1 MAISRSLMNRQLR
14 ANGGIMD
21 VTPRENFGLGSSLKK
36 FVRKI
41 IPNEVADIATKA
53 APFVA
58 PFNPLL
64 AAGMSGIGTFDQ
76 TGSIGDSLKAGGMN
90 YALGQGARYIGGGAQ
105 NLQTGFNPFSG
116 YNASAGLTRGLLTNP
131 VSDQGGLGKFFSNQG
146 TIAKQGVQGVGTG
159 DANLAEQIAA
169 QGRAVNADSI
179 GQFTEGLTGGNSTI
193 TDAVINKN
201 TVVKEPGFL
210 KNMFDG
216 IKDQDYRKVAQ
227 TIGDGAKKFGKAMFT
242 KPNPIPGGK
251 PLIDKAAVMGAIA
264 FTGSYIEAKALADD
278 AGVELTEEAY
288 DEARKTEKQEEYAGY
303 LTNFFGGKKDGGRIG
318 YGNGANEFMSE
329 QMMLESNPGAAE
341 SGSPITIDTT
351 MTGLINKYNTYKK
364 SAPGVS
370 EETRIFLKND
380 LLKSLEDAGI
390 SQEEFMM
397 RLSED
402 TEMKANGGRIGYG
415 LGDLVRGSAGV
426 FQPTSASMNA
436 GDAPSFEGGS
446 GMGGMIADLI
456 RKNPQMFSSSQN
468 TSPVNQ
474 GDQGFVNQGSNGMF
488 STLFSNPNIYNK
500 FIKNKKNF
508 IDQNLNL
515 IDDREEVAN
524 GGRIGF
530 KKGSDP
536 VYEMYLEDLEAGTIP
551 SDKSYNEY
559 LDDIEEDP
567 DYDYSYAKGGRVT
580 RKLGSP
586 EEGERSGVM
595 EMLAVDVDAGGDE
608 EENMMM
614 AYKPGSFY
622 KKDFKPMEVDAINE
636 RLQSFLD
643 GEGGGLP
650 LPLIG
655 TVKGIANTLKA
666 GKPVFTGPEKTTIIR
681 NLAGRS
687 RGTSAYKELGKSIP
701 EAKRIM
707 DNPIDYL
714 KDAAIFKEL
723 LKGVFKKDGGRI
735 GYAFGTPENK
745 AEGRDKTVM
754 EMGVEDTIIE
764 NPKPELPNMEVAG
777 DILPYE
783 KIKLWE
789 IIGKDIYDDWSSF
802 SEIYDKYGADRMW
815 KGVSGRPGKK
825 NGGRIGLKDGTGS
838 SNRVAQ
844 LMLERDWLL
853 SKDEDVSFIDLEL
866 ERDFGIQMKAEG
878 GVMEARVPTGQPRL
892 NQGGVAER
900 DYRETGGFVPVG
912 IKERADDVPAMLSKN
927 EFVMTAD
934 SVRGLGNG
942 SVEEGSK
949 KLYNTMKQAEQKG
962 KIA

>member
-41 IPNEVADIATKA
+41 IPNEVAEIATKA

-116 YNASAGLTRGLLTNP
+116 YDASAGLTRGLLTNP

-146 TIAKQGVQGVGTG
+146 TIAKQGVQGVGAEPQSIEG
-159 DANLAEQIAA
+159 FLSQDAAKNVGLESERLAELASQTQNQFIKNSPSAMDSFKSIISFDTSAA
-169 QGRAVNADSI
+169 EKGNAALDLLKRG
-179 GQFTEGLTGGNSTI
+179 GQ
-193 TDAVINKN
+193 A
-201 TVVKEPGFL
+201 
-210 KNMFDG
+210 
-216 IKDQDYRKVAQ
+216 A
-227 TIGDGAKKFGKAMFT
+227 FT
-242 KPNPIPGGK
+242 KPGPNGK
-251 PLIDKAAVMGAIA
+251 PMLDKAAILGAIA
-264 FTGSYIEAKALADD
+264 FAGSYIEAKALADD
-278 AGVELTEEAY
+278 AGVELTEGAY

-456 RKNPQMFSSSQN
+456 RKNPQMFKNVSGQTNSSGGPMPS
-468 TSPVNQ
+468 
-474 GDQGFVNQGSNGMF
+474 GSMGGMF

-500 FIKNKKNF
+500 FIKNKKDF

-595 EMLAVDVDAGGDE
+595 EMLAVDVDAGGDDE
-608 EENMMM
+608 EDMLM

-878 GVMEARVPTGQPRL
+878 GIMEARVPTGQPRL

>member
-1 MAISRSLMNRQLR
+1 MNRQLR

-41 IPNEVADIATKA
+41 IPNEVAEIATKA

-58 PFNPLL
+58 PFNPAL
-64 AAGMSGIGTFDQ
+64 AGVMGGLGTFDQ
-76 TGSIGDSLKAGGMN
+76 TGSISSGLKSGAMNYGGGQLARYAGGAGFQGN
-90 YALGQGARYIGGGAQ
+90 PFGQGGAFTQGGFQGGFSSPLG
-105 NLQTGFNPFSG
+105 NQT
-116 YNASAGLTRGLLTNP
+116 
-131 VSDQGGLGKFFSNQG
+131 GLGKLFSNQG
-146 TIAKQGVQGVGTG
+146 TQPIQGIGETTADGFTTGAENFITADAPAVTSQLTKDTILKQPGVF
-159 DANLAEQIAA
+159 
-169 QGRAVNADSI
+169 DSI
-179 GQFTEGLTGGNSTI
+179 TESIKNFDYKGLGNKTL
-193 TDAVINKN
+193 
-201 TVVKEPGFL
+201 ELG
-210 KNMFDG
+210 
-216 IKDQDYRKVAQ
+216 
-227 TIGDGAKKFGKAMFT
+227 KKFGKAMFT
-242 KPNPIPGGK
+242 NKDGS
-251 PLIDKAAVMGAIA
+251 IDKSAVMGAIA
-264 FTGSYIEAKALADD
+264 FAGSYAEALALADD
-278 AGVELTEEAY
+278 AGVELTEGAY
-288 DEARKTEKQEEYAGY
+288 DEARKIEKQEEYAGY

-402 TEMKANGGRIGYG
+402 TEMKANGGRIG
-415 LGDLVRGSAGV
+415 
-426 FQPTSASMNA
+426 
-436 GDAPSFEGGS
+436 
-446 GMGGMIADLI
+446 
-456 RKNPQMFSSSQN
+456 
-468 TSPVNQ
+468 
-474 GDQGFVNQGSNGMF
+474 
-488 STLFSNPNIYNK
+488 
-500 FIKNKKNF
+500 
-508 IDQNLNL
+508 
-515 IDDREEVAN
+515 
-524 GGRIGF
+524 F

-536 VYEMYLEDLEAGTIP
+536 VYEMYLDDLEAGTIP

-559 LDDIEEDP
+559 LDDIEENSDY
-567 DYDYSYAKGGRVT
+567 DYDYSYAKGGRVN
-580 RKLGSP
+580 RRFGSP

-650 LPLIG
+650 LPLIN

-666 GKPVFTGPEKTTIIR
+666 GKTVFTGPEKTTIIR

-707 DNPIDYL
+707 DNPINYL

-723 LKGVFKKDGGRI
+723 LKGIFKKDGGRI
-735 GYAFGTPENK
+735 GLKNGTGGNRVSQLLIL
-745 AEGRDKTVM
+745 RDEALSK
-754 EMGVEDTIIE
+754 GEDTSIFD
-764 NPKPELPNMEVAG
+764 A
-777 DILPYE
+777 
-783 KIKLWE
+783 E
-789 IIGKDIYDDWSSF
+789 IFQLTGKTFKSIGGI
-802 SEIYDKYGADRMW
+802 SEI
-815 KGVSGRPGKK
+815 
-825 NGGRIGLKDGTGS
+825 
-838 SNRVAQ
+838 
-844 LMLERDWLL
+844 
-853 SKDEDVSFIDLEL
+853 
-866 ERDFGIQMKAEG
+866 
-878 GVMEARVPTGQPRL
+878 PTGQPRL

-934 SVRGLGNG
+934 SVRGIGNG
-942 SVEEGSK
+942 SVEQGSK